1 MQWQSQ
7 SSTPGLG
14 WPTGMVQDIQ
24 PCINAFHWFKSYFPT
39 VPVIKAQRV
48 TGRNKQLLISIK
60 KAQKCNEETPAGNIF
75 SCIYIHS
82 MSVIEKE

>member
-7 SSTPGLG
+7 SSSPGLG
-14 WPTGMVQDIQ
+14 WPKGMVQEMQ
-24 PCINAFHWFKSYFPT
+24 PCRNAFHWFKSYFPT

-60 KAQKCNEETPAGNIF
+60 KKHQSAMKKLQ
-75 SCIYIHS
+75 
-82 MSVIEKE
+82 